1 MNNPVDDNDLN
12 GRRQR
17 MLALVKAEDPD
28 GAEKLEKRLGRKGEL
43 MTGNTYGECFTERQF
58 SLVFDPLLE
67 RAVERSRILEN
78 LRRRTASVPALAADL
93 GIEAQVVFEHMKEL
107 ARRDLVEIAGYESR
121 DALYRRK

>member
-1 MNNPVDDNDLN
+1 MNNPADDNDLN
-12 GRRQR
+12 GRRRR

-28 GAEKLEKRLGRKGEL
+28 GAEKLEKLLARKGEL
-43 MTGNTYGECFTERQF
+43 MTGNAYGECFTGRQF

-78 LRRRTASVPALAADL
+78 LRRRTASVPVLAADL

-107 ARRDLVEIAGYESR
+107 ARRDLVEIAGYEDR

>member
-28 GAEKLEKRLGRKGEL
+28 GSGRKGEL